1 MSDNVGT
8 KILGA
13 IDRAINGT
21 PPPRKDWALEAAT
34 TICTAALPRVM
45 STLGADDWATAKR
58 CHENQRRFIRLNSD
72 LNEGAAVR
80 AHAKQLEEHQKF
92 IAEGGDPTSISRGR
106 SRESWISDFESRRLA
121 LTAEI
126 QKNYAVFKPLQ
137 GRIISVVLE
146 TFLSECASLMLE
158 ESKLAAKYGIP
169 YAESPSLKTL
179 RGLDSYIRNRSDVII
194 LEM

>member
-1 MSDNVGT
+1 MADLGN

-34 TICTAALPRVM
+34 TICTAALPRVK
-45 STLGADDWATAKR
+45 SALGADDWAIAQKCYANQKR
-58 CHENQRRFIRLNSD
+58 FVRMNSD
-72 LNEGAAVR
+72 LGENAATR
-80 AHAKQLEEHQKF
+80 AHARQLAEQQKL
-92 IAEGGDPTSISRGR
+92 ISEGGDPGGIARGR
-106 SRESWISDFESRRLA
+106 SLESWKSDFESRRLA

-126 QKNYAVFKPLQ
+126 QKNYAVFKPFQ
-137 GRIISVVLE
+137 SRIIAVVLE

-158 ESKLAAKYGIP
+158 ESKLASKFSIP
-169 YAESPSLKTL
+169 YQESPSLKIL
-179 RGLDSYIRNRSDVII
+179 RSLDSYIRNRSDVII